1 MADSQLK
8 RVSIAGTGSFLP
20 NDPVP
25 NDRIDEVLGPLTDAP
40 GSVKSFLATAGARML
55 AESGIET
62 RHFAVDPQNHRL
74 THTVSALGEEA
85 CRRALDRAG
94 RSPTDVELLILASS
108 NYDAST
114 PPTSALLQERLGI
127 KSCMEMEIHSNCSG
141 VGKGVQIAFDALRLG
156 RVKTALVVY
165 SQLSSVYLRSC
176 YFNQARM
183 TKKQAALRYILAD
196 GAGALVLEAVNADSD
211 QAVPREIIGSF
222 VESVG
227 GDRAPGMTAGG
238 GVANLADPERQIPYI
253 YAEGMHHLSQDFTA
267 VHRDAARLLYEGVVR
282 MVEKLGLDPHT
293 IGQCVFS
300 IPSRQ
305 LYENGVGQ
313 FMDYFGIGQDQVKFR
328 ARHTGY
334 VGGAA
339 ILLHLDDMARNDE
352 LKSGN
357 LVVVHSVE
365 SSKWMTAG
373 FVAKW

>member
-1 MADSQLK
+1 
-8 RVSIAGTGSFLP
+8 VSITGTGSFLP

-25 NDRIDEVLGPLTDAP
+25 NNRIDEVLGSLDDAP
-40 GSVKSFLATAGARML
+40 ASVKSFIATAGARML

-62 RHFAVDPQNHRL
+62 RHFAIDPQTHRL
-74 THTVSALGEEA
+74 THTVASLGEEA

-94 RSPTDVELLILASS
+94 KTPGEVELLILASS

-127 KSCMEMEIHSNCSG
+127 KTCMEMEIHANCSG
-141 VGKGVQIAFDALRLG
+141 VGKAVQIAYDALRLG
-156 RVKTALVVY
+156 RVNTALVVY
-165 SQLSSVYLRSC
+165 PQLSSVYLRSC
-176 YFNQARM
+176 YFNQTRM

-196 GAGALVLEAVNADSD
+196 GAGAMVLEAVNWPAE
-211 QAVPREIIGSF
+211 QQVPHEIIGTF

-238 GVANLADPERQIPYI
+238 GVANLADPDKQIPFV

-282 MVEKLGLDPHT
+282 MVEKLRLDPHT
-293 IGQCVFS
+293 IDQCVFS
-300 IPSRQ
+300 IPSKQ
-305 LYENGVGQ
+305 LYENGAGQ
-313 FMDYFGIGQDQVKFR
+313 FMDYFGISQDQVKFR

-339 ILLHLDDMARNDE
+339 ILLHLDEMARNNE
-352 LKSGN
+352 LNPGK

-373 FVAKW
+373 FVARW

>member
-1 MADSQLK
+1 VNAQLR
-8 RVSIAGTGSFLP
+8 RVSITGTGSFLP

-25 NDRIDEVLGPLTDAP
+25 NHRIDEVLGSLDDAP
-40 GSVKSFLATAGARML
+40 ASVKSFIATAGARML

-62 RHFAVDPQNHRL
+62 RHFAIDPQTHRL
-74 THTVSALGEEA
+74 THTVASLGEEA

-94 RSPTDVELLILASS
+94 NTPGEVELLILASS

-114 PPTSALLQERLGI
+114 PPTSTLLQERLGI
-127 KSCMEMEIHSNCSG
+127 KTCMEMEIHANCSG
-141 VGKGVQIAFDALRLG
+141 VGKAVQIAYDALRLG
-156 RVKTALVVY
+156 RVNTALVVY
-165 SQLSSVYLRSC
+165 PQLSSVYLRSC
-176 YFNQARM
+176 YFNQTRM

-196 GAGALVLEAVNADSD
+196 GAGAMVLEAVNWPAD
-211 QAVPREIIGSF
+211 QQVPHEIIGTF

-238 GVANLADPERQIPYI
+238 GVANLADPDKQIPFI

-282 MVEKLGLDPHT
+282 MVEKLHLDPHT
-293 IGQCVFS
+293 IDQCVFS
-300 IPSRQ
+300 IPSKQ
-305 LYENGVGQ
+305 LYENGAGQ
-313 FMDYFGIGQDQVKFR
+313 FTDYFGISRDQVKFR

-339 ILLHLDDMARNDE
+339 ILLHLDEMARNNE
-352 LKSGN
+352 LNPGK

>member
-1 MADSQLK
+1 MNAQLR
-8 RVSIAGTGSFLP
+8 RVSITGTGSFLP

-25 NDRIDEVLGPLTDAP
+25 NNRIDEVLGSLDDAP
-40 GSVKSFLATAGARML
+40 ASVKSFIATAGARML

-62 RHFAVDPQNHRL
+62 RHFAIDPQTHRL
-74 THTVSALGEEA
+74 THTVASLGEEA

-94 RSPTDVELLILASS
+94 KTPGEVELLILASS

-127 KSCMEMEIHSNCSG
+127 KTCMEMEIHANCSG
-141 VGKGVQIAFDALRLG
+141 VGKAVQIAYDALRLG
-156 RVKTALVVY
+156 RVNTALVVY
-165 SQLSSVYLRSC
+165 PQLSSVYLRSC
-176 YFNQARM
+176 YFNQTRM

-196 GAGALVLEAVNADSD
+196 GAGAMVLEAVNWPAE
-211 QAVPREIIGSF
+211 QQVPHEIIGTF

-238 GVANLADPERQIPYI
+238 GVANLADPDKQIPFV

-282 MVEKLGLDPHT
+282 MVEKLRLDPHT
-293 IGQCVFS
+293 IDQCVFS
-300 IPSRQ
+300 IPSKQ
-305 LYENGVGQ
+305 LYENGAGQ

-339 ILLHLDDMARNDE
+339 ILLHLDEMARNNE
-352 LKSGN
+352 LNPGK

-373 FVAKW
+373 FVARW

>member
-1 MADSQLK
+1 MPNAQLK
-8 RVSIAGTGSFLP
+8 RVSITGTGSFLP

-25 NDRIDEVLGPLTDAP
+25 NSLIDGILGPLTNAP
-40 GSVKSFLATAGARML
+40 GSVKSFIATAGARML

-62 RHFAVDPQNHRL
+62 RHFAVDPQTHRL
-74 THTVSALGEEA
+74 THTVATLAEEA
-85 CRRALDRAG
+85 CRRALDQAG
-94 RSPTDVELLILASS
+94 RSPADVELLILASS

-114 PPTSALLQERLGI
+114 PPTSTLLQERLGI
-127 KSCMEMEIHSNCSG
+127 KTCMEMEIHSNCSG
-141 VGKGVQIAFDALRLG
+141 VGKAVQIAYDALRLG
-156 RVKTALVVY
+156 RVKTALVVC

-196 GAGALVLEAVNADSD
+196 GAGALVLEAVTAAPD
-211 QAVPREIIGSF
+211 QTVPREVIGTF
-222 VESVG
+222 IESVG

-238 GVANLADPERQIPYI
+238 GVANLADPDKQIPFI

-293 IGQCVFS
+293 VSQCVFS

-328 ARHTGY
+328 ARNTGY

-339 ILLHLDDMARNDE
+339 ILLHLDEMARNDE
-352 LKSGN
+352 LKPGN

-373 FVAKW
+373 FVARW

>member
-1 MADSQLK
+1 MCAQLR
-8 RVSIAGTGSFLP
+8 RVSITGTGSFLP
-20 NDPVP
+20 NDPVR
-25 NDRIDEVLGPLTDAP
+25 NCHIDDVLGPLTDAP
-40 GSVKSFLATAGARML
+40 DSVKSFIATAGARML
-55 AESGIET
+55 AEGGIET
-62 RHFAVDPQNHRL
+62 RHFAVDPQTHRL
-74 THTVSALGEEA
+74 THTVASLGEEA
-85 CRRALDRAG
+85 CRRALECAG
-94 RSPTDVELLILASS
+94 KQPKDAELLILASS

-127 KSCMEMEIHSNCSG
+127 KTCMEMEIHSNCSG
-141 VGKGVQIAFDALRLG
+141 VGKAVQVAYDSLRLG
-156 RVKTALVVY
+156 CVNTALVVY
-165 SQLSSVYLRSC
+165 PQLSSVYLRNC
-176 YFNQARM
+176 YFNQTRI

-196 GAGALVLEAVNADSD
+196 GAGALVLEAVDSPPD
-211 QAVPREIIGSF
+211 QQVPHEIIGTF

-238 GVANLADPERQIPYI
+238 GVANLGEPDKQIPFI

-282 MVEKLGLDPHT
+282 MVERLRLDPHS
-293 IGQCVFS
+293 IDQCIFS
-300 IPSRQ
+300 IPSKQ

-313 FMDYFGIGQDQVKFR
+313 FMDYFGISRDQVKFR
-328 ARHTGY
+328 AGHTGY

-339 ILLHLDDMARNDE
+339 ILLHLDEMARNSE
-352 LKSGN
+352 LTPGK